1 MIYTHAAAAL
11 VAAVLAFSGAWKIQ
25 DWRHGA
31 QEAAR
36 LEQEREAQVLRARSV
51 DTAAA
56 SHEANR
62 EQLATEFKVITRE
75 VERVVEKPIYR
86 NVCLDDDGLRVI
98 GKAIGAAGNPG
109 QPAPAVPDAD

>member
-1 MIYTHAAAAL
+1 VIYTHAAAAL

-51 DTAAA
+51 DAAAA
-56 SHEANR
+56 SHEGER
-62 EQLATEFKVITRE
+62 EQLSTAFKVITKE
-75 VERVVEKPIYR
+75 VDRIVEKPIYR
-86 NVCLDDDGLRVI
+86 NVCIEDDGLMQLRR
-98 GKAIGAAGNPG
+98 AIHPGEVGN
-109 QPAPAVPDAD
+109 AE